1 VPASGNLYDKLPGM
15 NYPLA
20 PALFAAA
27 LATVPHLAA
36 AQPVHAVGTR
46 AAGMGGAFV
55 AAVDDASAVYWNP
68 GALAT
73 GSYFSLVI
81 DRNEGRTAVTQ
92 PAAASRSGVLIAL
105 AAPAL
110 GLSYS
115 RLRHATITPPDLA
128 AEGGQLGRNV
138 IRPGEV
144 RFDSLVTH
152 HLGATVVQSLTDAIA
167 VGATLKMVRG
177 TAVSGIGRDAD
188 RDALLGD
195 GVELLGEAESK
206 FDVDVGILATSGS
219 LRAGVTLRNLTEPDF
234 ETSEDGRALRLER
247 QARAGV
253 ALVVTPGW
261 TIAADA
267 DLLKTRGPFGN
278 TRDVAFG
285 TEGRVNRRAFI
296 RGGFR
301 FNTLGGASRWREASV
316 SAGGSYAVRASFLVD
331 AQVTTGSERSARGW
345 GIGGRFVY

>member
-1 VPASGNLYDKLPGM
+1 M

-20 PALFAAA
+20 AALCAAA
-27 LATVPHLAA
+27 LATVPHLAN
-36 AQPVHAVGTR
+36 AQAVDTVGTR

-55 AAVDDASAVYWNP
+55 AVVDDASAVYWNP

-81 DRNEGRTAVTQ
+81 DRNAGRTAVSQ
-92 PAAASRSGVLIAL
+92 PAVASRSGLLIAL
-105 AAPAL
+105 AAPMV
-110 GLSYS
+110 GLSYT
-115 RLRHATITPPDLA
+115 RLRHAAITPPDLA
-128 AEGGQLGRNV
+128 AGGGQLGRNL
-138 IRPGEV
+138 IKPGEV

-152 HLGATVVQSLTDAIA
+152 HVGATVVQSVTDAIA

-195 GVELLGEAESK
+195 GLELLGRAESK

-234 ETSEDGRALRLER
+234 ETAEDGPALRLER

-253 ALVVTPGW
+253 ALVVVPGW
-261 TIAADA
+261 TLAADA

-285 TEGRVNRRAFI
+285 TEGRLHRRAFV

-301 FNTLGGASRWREASV
+301 FNTLGGASQGRDASV

-331 AQVTTGSERSARGW
+331 AQITTGSQRSARGW
-345 GIGGRFVY
+345 GVGGRFVY